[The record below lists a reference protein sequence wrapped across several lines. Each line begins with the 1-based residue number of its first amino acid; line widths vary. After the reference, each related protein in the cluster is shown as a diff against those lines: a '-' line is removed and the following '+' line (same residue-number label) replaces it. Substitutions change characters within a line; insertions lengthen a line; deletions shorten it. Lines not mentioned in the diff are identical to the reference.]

1 MLPQCRHDGAAA
13 AGTGASMK
21 LFEEYVAHALA
32 FDRLAAEQSDQKLR
46 AEFEQQAAAY
56 RKLAVER
63 AAKFGLPSLSLPQPP
78 KEQ

>member
-1 MLPQCRHDGAAA
+1 MARRRPGIGA
-13 AGTGASMK
+13 MK

-32 FDRLAAEQSDQKLR
+32 FDRLAAEQSDPEIR
-46 AEFEQQAAAY
+46 AELAQEAAAY

-63 AAKFGLPSLSLPQPP
+63 AAKFGLPSPSLPQPP

>member
-1 MLPQCRHDGAAA
+1 MARRRPGIGA
-13 AGTGASMK
+13 MK

-32 FDRLAAEQSDQKLR
+32 FDRLAAEQNDLEIR
-46 AEFEQQAAAY
+46 AELAQQAAAY

-63 AAKFGLPSLSLPQPP
+63 AAKFGLPSPSLPQPP